1 MITIQSQLHVD
12 ALKGNEIVNFLLS
25 CTDLAYQAW
34 WPGTHLQLHTLA
46 CFPNRVGNVVF
57 MDEFIGK
64 RRIKM
69 LGVVEVAEPTKLVWQ
84 LKKGILLPVR
94 LILELVDDAAGV
106 TITHTVRA
114 GFDRLGRMFDPLFHL
129 YFSEAFG
136 RALDEHVKTE
146 FPKLRDLLRRLDQ
159 AAPIAVK
166 A

>member
-1 MITIQSQLHVD
+1 MITLQSQLHVD
-12 ALKGNEIVNFLLS
+12 ALRGKEIADFLLT
-25 CTDLAYQAW
+25 CTDQAYQAW

-46 CFPNRVGNVVF
+46 RFPNSVGNVVF

-64 RRIKM
+64 RRIQM
-69 LGVVEVAEPTKLVWQ
+69 LGVVRVAEPAKLVWQ

-106 TITHTVRA
+106 SITHTVRA
-114 GFDRLGRMFDPLFHL
+114 GFGRLGRMFDPLFHL

-146 FPKLRDLLRRLDQ
+146 FPKLRDLLRHADQ
-159 AAPIAVK
+159 AAPITV
-166 A
+166 